1 MGYSFGGNMK
11 EFAVI
16 PITKMELV
24 KAIFVIAFIAPPI
37 VALGIGT
44 LGGLAVL
51 MFWMF
56 PLMFVG
62 MFKDELGWDFHIKI
76 KFFEDRD

>member
-1 MGYSFGGNMK
+1 MK

-16 PITKMELV
+16 PITKMELT
-24 KAIFVIAFIAPPI
+24 KAIFVIAFVAPVL
-37 VALGIGT
+37 VAFYLGT
-44 LGGLAVL
+44 TGGLAVL
-51 MFWMF
+51 IFWMF
-56 PLMFVG
+56 PFMFLG